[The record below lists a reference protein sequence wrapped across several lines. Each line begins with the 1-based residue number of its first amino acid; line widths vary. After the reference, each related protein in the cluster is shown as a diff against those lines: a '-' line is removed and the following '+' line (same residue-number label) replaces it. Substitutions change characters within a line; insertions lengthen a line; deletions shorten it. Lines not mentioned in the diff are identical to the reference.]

1 MKKVCIITGGSSES
15 GDARRFVW
23 RKKGYKVY
31 ELSRKDAADEHCTAS
46 GIFHIKADVTSK
58 KMISKAQL
66 KKIIKTDG
74 RIDVLINNAGFGIS
88 GAAEFTDA
96 EIAQKQLNVNFF
108 GAVRMC
114 SAVISVMRNQH
125 SGRII
130 NIGSVAGVV
139 PIPFQSFYSAAK
151 AALLSYTLSLSN
163 ETKTFGISVVCI
175 QPGDINTGFTASR
188 EKLFIGDEIYNGRI
202 SRSVAVMEHDEQNGM
217 SAETA
222 GKFIA
227 KVAAGN
233 SKKPVRTIGMG
244 YKAACLLI
252 KLLPFRLSN
261 KIIGMIYAKI
271 AHRLPKEKF
280 FTTNYF
286 RLHKDKSNL
295 NIIYRA
301 AEKCNV

>member
-1 MKKVCIITGGSSES
+1 MKKVCIITGGSSGIGRCTALCMAE
-15 GDARRFVW
+15 
-23 RKKGYKVY
+23 KGYKVY

-58 KMISKAQL
+58 SDIKSAIE
-66 KKIIKTDG
+66 KIIKTDG

-114 SAVISVMRNQH
+114 SAVIPVMRNQH

-163 ETKTFGISVVCI
+163 EIKPFGISVVCI

-233 SKKPVRTIGMG
+233 SKKPVRTIGIG

-261 KIIGMIYAKI
+261 KIIGMIYAK
-271 AHRLPKEKF
+271 
-280 FTTNYF
+280 
-286 RLHKDKSNL
+286 
-295 NIIYRA
+295 
-301 AEKCNV
+301 